1 VLAVTTPDV
10 FAALAS
16 PVRRSLLELLTER
29 SQTVNDLAAR
39 FDMRRP
45 SVSEHLKVLKDA
57 GLVNEHR
64 AGRHRVY
71 AIDAAPLRDVADWL
85 HPFERFWR
93 DRVRALAELL
103 DEER

>member
-1 VLAVTTPDV
+1 MPNDV

-16 PVRRSLLELLTER
+16 PVRRSLLELLAER
-29 SQTVNDLAAR
+29 PQTVNELAAQ

-45 SVSEHLKVLKDA
+45 SVSEHLRVLKDC
-57 GLVNEHR
+57 GLVQEQR

-71 AIDAAPLRDVADWL
+71 GLDARPLRQVADWV

-93 DRVRALAELL
+93 ERLRALADLL
-103 DEER
+103 DEDTR

>member
-1 VLAVTTPDV
+1 MADPDV

-16 PVRRSLLELLTER
+16 PVRRSLLELLTQR
-29 SQTVNDLAAR
+29 SQSVNELAAR
-39 FDMRRP
+39 FEMRRP

-71 AIDAAPLRDVADWL
+71 EIDAAPLREVADWL
-85 HPFERFWR
+85 HPFEQFWR
-93 DRVRALAELL
+93 SRARALADLL
-103 DEER
+103 DDEET